1 MAKVKSVSV
10 GGDRT
15 VWCVDVNGRLYKW
28 DGGQWRRNPTAI
40 AEEVAVGR
48 AGNLWCRNSLGEL
61 FVATGS
67 GWDTGWQ
74 RLSEY
79 PGNELRSIS
88 ANIDGELW
96 LVNGQREVWR
106 WRNNLWTTP
115 GSARDGQLVSSG
127 SSSRVCYVNQA
138 GALKLS
144 GVDVSGLTWATVRKP
159 VLNGVEVTLRSVS
172 YSVEGSIWATDTG
185 DNIYKRGRTDRV
197 WRRNENGQAVQVAVG
212 PTNEV
217 WVVNR
222 AGEIFRASHSLG
234 FVNTYWHPY
243 PEPGSTTFT
252 ARPGD
257 TVFSIVN
264 HVYPGLPAADRERIV
279 AEIVRVNGLRRYTT
293 SAGVDVIVIEVGQVL
308 QIPPR

>member
-1 MAKVKSVSV
+1 M
-10 GGDRT
+10 
-15 VWCVDVNGRLYKW
+15 
-28 DGGQWRRNPTAI
+28 
-40 AEEVAVGR
+40 
-48 AGNLWCRNSLGEL
+48 
-61 FVATGS
+61 
-67 GWDTGWQ
+67 
-74 RLSEY
+74 
-79 PGNELRSIS
+79 
-88 ANIDGELW
+88 
-96 LVNGQREVWR
+96 WR

-172 YSVEGSIWATDTG
+172 YSVEGPIWAIDTS
-185 DNIYKRGRTDRV
+185 DNIYKRGRTDRI

-222 AGEIFRASHSLG
+222 AGQIFRASHSLG

-243 PEPGSTTFT
+243 PEPGSTLFSV
-252 ARPGD
+252 RPGD
-257 TVFSIVN
+257 SVFSIVN
-264 HVYPGLPAADRERIV
+264 HIYAGLPAADRERIV
-279 AEIVRVNGLRRYTT
+279 AEIVRVNGLRRYTN

-308 QIPPR
+308 HIPPL